1 MMTAPNVLAV
11 SNWITELKLLML
23 VIHEYKVE
31 AANPNIAL
39 VTAKQTRVLVP
50 WSVVETSFE
59 ARAKFLV
66 ECCVESGVDVISLQ
80 QEINKH
86 LPSTTQSG
94 G

>member
-23 VIHEYKVE
+23 ILHEQQTGTT
-31 AANPNIAL
+31 PNVAL
-39 VTAKQTRVLVP
+39 VTQKQLRVVVP
-50 WSVVETSFE
+50 WELIAPVVE

-66 ECCVESGVDVISLQ
+66 DACRDAGVDENSLQ
-80 QEINKH
+80 QEIVKY
-86 LPSTTQSG
+86 LPPTTQSG